1 MFRNFFVFCSAAAM
15 LAAPHVFAADCS
27 DVPNAGELKSLLAR
41 APNDGGDEGGMF
53 HGKQEWAVTVN
64 RNGELCAIAASQS
77 DMGKMWPGSLSI
89 AEAKA
94 YTANAFSTDDKPL
107 STARLYTL
115 TQPGHS
121 LWGIAASNPFNPT
134 ALEPVSQAPGTS
146 PQKIAAGMISFGGGV
161 PLYKNGKIIG
171 ALGVSGDTSCTDHE
185 TAKRMRALANLNP
198 PGGPG
203 VDDISYPSVDGPSA
217 FSHPLCQ
224 NTYRNGHF
232 LGNEAL
238 PTFDQLP
245 ATISTAEQQTA
256 QKPGA
261 RAAVAQKNTKQ

>member
-1 MFRNFFVFCSAAAM
+1 MIRNILVCCSAAAI
-15 LAAPHVFAADCS
+15 LAAPHAFAADCS
-27 DVPNAGELKSLLAR
+27 QVPNAGELKSLLAR

-53 HGKQEWAVTVN
+53 HGKQEWAATVN
-64 RNGELCAIAASQS
+64 RNGELCAVAASQS

-121 LWGIAASNPFNPT
+121 LWGIAASNPFN
-134 ALEPVSQAPGTS
+134 AADLVPVSQAPGTS
-146 PQKIAAGMISFGGGV
+146 PQKIAAGLISFGGGV
-161 PLYKNGKIIG
+161 ALYKNGKVIG

-198 PGGPG
+198 SGGPN
-203 VDDISYPSVDGPSA
+203 VDDITYPSVDGPSV
-217 FSHPLCQ
+217 FSHPLCE

-238 PTFDQLP
+238 PTFDQLQ
-245 ATISTAEQQTA
+245 ATISTAPQPAA
-256 QKPGA
+256 QKPGT
-261 RAAVAQKNTKQ
+261 RGAVAQKNAKP